1 MSSKHAQA
9 FFAVL
14 LGATVPAMALAAAGP
29 ALAAPPAAPAP
40 PRASAGPNAGAPRP
54 HHARASLRLDVGQAK
69 PWVGQALPVT
79 VTAFFRDV
87 EGVTL
92 EGAVQLESKA
102 IITTELARAP
112 RQSTSIIDGQP
123 TLVVTW
129 TGTVTPSA
137 PGPLDLN
144 AKLPVRIRYRDA
156 ATPQVTVHESDDLEP
171 FGDLDADPF
180 GASMFSRL
188 QKRMQQQMQ
197 QMQQSAEQTQGRLH
211 EEATS
216 LEASAPPLE
225 ALALPVA
232 DQPASFSG
240 AVGDVELHATISSTH
255 AHVSDP
261 VTLRIEATGAG
272 DLDRVELP
280 GIASDGAWKA
290 YPARVVS
297 EPAPDAAGKTR
308 GAGAPR
314 GRSTK
319 VFEQVL
325 VPLHGGD
332 LTVPPLVLTTF
343 DPKTGTY
350 VNHATAPLTVTVEGA
365 AYAASVAPP
374 PQRDDV
380 TAPEAAAPSSP
391 ALPTLPSR
399 DEGGLLTTAR
409 AALATFTL
417 ARIGAGVAAVTL
429 FAIVVLL
436 FRRFWPKRDE
446 LVLRRRMR
454 RASTSGSAA
463 TFFSAAHDFIAAC
476 LARRWGVRP
485 QDVTAAS
492 VRSHLG
498 EKGIPLVEA
507 LAADEAMRFGGAGMP
522 DAPLGP
528 LCSSI
533 ERALHAAV

>member
-14 LGATVPAMALAAAGP
+14 LAAAVPAMAVP
-29 ALAAPPAAPAP
+29 ALAAPAAAPTP
-40 PRASAGPNAGAPRP
+40 PRASAVPRAIAPRP
-54 HHARASLRLDVGQAK
+54 RHARASLRLDVGQAK

-79 VTAFFRDV
+79 VTALFRDV

-102 IITTELARAP
+102 IITSELGRDP

-129 TGTVTPSA
+129 TGTVTPSG
-137 PGPLDLN
+137 PGPLDLT

-156 ATPQVTVHESDDLEP
+156 ATAQVTIHDSDDPDP
-171 FGDLDADPF
+171 FSDLDADPF

-197 QMQQSAEQTQGRLH
+197 QMQQSVEQTQGRLH

-240 AVGDVELHATISSTH
+240 AVGDVDLHATVSSMH

-261 VTLRIEATGAG
+261 VTLRIEVTGTG
-272 DLDRVELP
+272 DLDRVDLP
-280 GIASDGAWKA
+280 GIAGDATWKA
-290 YPARVVS
+290 YPARVVMDPV
-297 EPAPDAAGKTR
+297 PAVPGKTR
-308 GAGAPR
+308 GPASPR
-314 GRSTK
+314 GRTTK

-325 VPLHGGD
+325 VPLQAGD
-332 LTVPPLVLTTF
+332 LTVPPVVVTTF

-350 VNHATAPLTVTVEGA
+350 VNHTTSPLTVTVDGA
-365 AYAASVAPP
+365 ANAASVAPP
-374 PQRDDV
+374 PQHDDA
-380 TAPEAAAPSSP
+380 TAPAAEPSLP
-391 ALPTLPSR
+391 ALPAR
-399 DEGGLLTTAR
+399 DGGGLLTAAR
-409 AALATFTL
+409 AALATITL
-417 ARIGAGVAAVTL
+417 ARIAASAAAVAL
-429 FAIVVLL
+429 FAMVVVLC
-436 FRRFWPKRDE
+436 RRWWPKRDE
-446 LVLRRRMR
+446 VELRRRMR

-463 TFFSAAHDFIAAC
+463 TFFSAAHDFIAVR

-492 VRSHLG
+492 VRAHLG
-498 EKGIPLVEA
+498 EKGSPLVEA